1 MLPVERRKRILEI
14 LSQEKRATTQDLA
27 KQLNVS
33 VVTIRNDFNKLEAEQ
48 YISVVHGGAVLSSC
62 NETLLQ
68 SQLDNTYN
76 FHKRESLNSIQKNA
90 ICKEALQFI
99 KDHQCILLDASS
111 TCLTLAKNLNSMH
124 FQQLMVVTNGIYTML
139 ALKETPNITVVLIG
153 GIVTKQ
159 SGSIEGLLGCELLNH
174 IHADLAFV
182 SAHGFTLNEGLTDF
196 NVYEAEL
203 KKKMMEHA
211 KKRIALL
218 DYSKLE
224 NVSAASFCNT
234 KDLDIILTDQNAHA
248 DVIAKY
254 KENGLNL
261 KICNY

>member
-1 MLPVERRKRILEI
+1 MLPVERRKQILEI
-14 LSQEKRATTQDLA
+14 LSQKKRATTQELA

-33 VVTIRNDFNKLEAEQ
+33 VVTIRNDFDKLEAEN
-48 YISVVHGGAVLSSC
+48 YISKVHGGAVLSFS

-68 SQLDNTYN
+68 SQLDSTYN
-76 FHKRESLNSIQKNA
+76 FHKRENLNSIQKNA
-90 ICKEALQFI
+90 ICKEALQLI
-99 KDHQCILLDASS
+99 KDQQCILLDASS
-111 TCLTLAKNLNSMH
+111 TCLTLAKNLNSMQ
-124 FQQLMVVTNGIYTML
+124 FRQLMVVTNGIYTMM
-139 ALKETPNITVVLIG
+139 ALKENPNITVVLIG

-159 SGSIEGLLGCELLNH
+159 SGSIEGVLGCELLNH

-182 SAHGFTLNEGLTDF
+182 SAHGFTLTEGLTDF
-196 NVYEAEL
+196 NLYESEL

-224 NVSAASFCNT
+224 NVSAASFCHT
-234 KDLDIILTDQNAHA
+234 KDLDMILTDQNADA
-248 DVIAKY
+248 DIIAKY
-254 KENGLNL
+254 KKSGLNF